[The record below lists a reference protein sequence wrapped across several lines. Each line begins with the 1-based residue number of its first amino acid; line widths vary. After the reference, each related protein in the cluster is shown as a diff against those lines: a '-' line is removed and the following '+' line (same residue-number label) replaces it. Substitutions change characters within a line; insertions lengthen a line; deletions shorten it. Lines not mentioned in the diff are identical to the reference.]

1 MSKTLEVPVK
11 PDVMRW
17 ARVTMGRTPD
27 ELAKRL
33 KIGKSTVE
41 AWESEPP
48 QKNPTLKQLKELA
61 VYLKRPLAVFFLP
74 AAPQEAPLPTDFRS
88 LPADAKKP
96 FTHKMLLPL
105 RQARRLQELAHEMT
119 SVEEQRSVRRLVSAT
134 TEDNVRLLAEEIRK
148 SLGVTLEQ
156 QTKWPD
162 EATALNVWKHAV
174 EQRAVF
180 VLELPFPVP
189 EGRAFSL
196 TDAEPFTI
204 VLNSNDAV
212 TGRIFSLIHE
222 YGHLLLRQG
231 GICDLS
237 EEGKTIEQFCNR
249 FAGELLAPAQAL
261 LENPLVKGHRSRPTW
276 DEEDLRQ
283 LARQFRVSREVVL
296 RRLLSLG
303 RTTDRFYR
311 QKREEWEID
320 LKKQAKR
327 QRGGKAVPARR
338 CVRQNGIPFTTLV
351 LESAWRE
358 KITYR
363 DVSDY
368 LSIGLKH
375 LPAVESLVREETSR
389 YG

>member
-17 ARVTMGRTPD
+17 ARETMGRTPED
-27 ELAKRL
+27 VAKRL
-33 KIGKSTVE
+33 KIGRRTVE

-74 AAPQEAPLPTDFRS
+74 AAPQESPLPTDFRS
-88 LPADAKKP
+88 LSADFQKP
-96 FTHKMLLPL
+96 FTHNTLLPL
-105 RQARRLQELAHEMT
+105 RRARRLQELTQELT
-119 SVEEQRSVRRLVSAT
+119 SGTERRSAACFSSAT
-134 TEDNVRLLAEEIRK
+134 TASDVSRLAAEIRT
-148 SLGVTLEQ
+148 SLGIALEQ
-156 QTKWPD
+156 QNKWPD
-162 EATALNVWKHAV
+162 ETTALTVWKHAM
-174 EQRAVF
+174 EQSGVL
-180 VLELPFPVP
+180 VLELPFPLP

-204 VLNSNDAV
+204 VLNGNDAV
-212 TGRIFSLIHE
+212 AGRIFSLFHE
-222 YGHLLLRQG
+222 CGHLLLRHG

-249 FAGELLAPAQAL
+249 FAGELLVPAQAL
-261 LENPLVKGHRSRPTW
+261 TANPLVKAHGRNPTW
-276 DEEDLRQ
+276 DEDDLRK
-283 LARQFRVSREVVL
+283 LSRHFRVSREVVL

-303 RTTDRFYR
+303 RTTERFYR
-311 QKREEWEID
+311 QKREEWESD
-320 LKKQAKR
+320 LKKQSKR
-327 QRGGKAVPARR
+327 RRGGRSVPSRQ
-338 CVRQNGIPFTTLV
+338 CVRQNGIPFTALV
-351 LESAWRE
+351 LESAWNE

-375 LPAVESLVREETSR
+375 LPEVESLVREERSR